1 MNPQQL
7 RLYAVTDRSWLK
19 PGETLAEVV
28 ETLLKAGVTC
38 VQLREKEAEDA
49 FILQEARELKALCHR
64 YGVPFLVNDRL
75 TWRRRWVQ
83 MASTWARR
91 TLA

>member
-1 MNPQQL
+1 M
-7 RLYAVTDRSWLK
+7 
-19 PGETLAEVV
+19 V

-38 VQLREKEAEDA
+38 VQLREKGAEDA
-49 FILQEARELKALCHR
+49 LILQEARELN
-64 YGVPFLVNDRL
+64 GTVPPVRRPVPGQRTGL

>member
-7 RLYAVTDRSWLK
+7 KLYAITDRSWLK
-19 PGETLAEVV
+19 PGETLTEVV

-49 FILQEARELKALCHR
+49 FILRSWSTTGLIWLRQWAQM
-64 YGVPFLVNDRL
+64 GFM
-75 TWRRRWVQ
+75 WVG
-83 MASTWARR
+83 R
-91 TLA
+91 TPA

>member
-7 RLYAVTDRSWLK
+7 KLYAITDRSWLK
-19 PGETLAEVV
+19 PGETLTEVV

-49 FILQEARELKALCHR
+49 FILQEAQELNAA
-64 YGVPFLVNDRL
+64 G
-75 TWRRRWVQ
+75 
-83 MASTWARR
+83 MAFRSWSTTGLIWLR
-91 TLA
+91 